1 MKAEDIPYA
10 PDPAETARDR
20 RVSKWLVLGAILS
33 CVFQL
38 AWFAPKS
45 FDQIDFDGMAYT
57 GIAHHLRLGEFHAAI
72 NAFRSPLISWL
83 IAGLS
88 LGSADYLHI
97 SKVISIASFF
107 VVPGSALCS
116 GGEPMAFAASRGAR
130 GITVYARPRFI
141 SGSNF
146 VSNP

>member
-88 LGSADYLHI
+88 RKCGLSAHQQSHKHREL
-97 SKVISIASFF
+97 F

-141 SGSNF
+141 SGSDF